1 MELREKLRLRKV
13 AILVLS
19 GAEEGPVCRFVKKN
33 DIGGRPLQKAENIRR
48 VIRCCLFCKV
58 RCMLG
63 SLILAR
69 DWE

>member
-1 MELREKLRLRKV
+1 MVINDME
-13 AILVLS
+13 
-19 GAEEGPVCRFVKKN
+19 
-33 DIGGRPLQKAENIRR
+33 GRPLQKAENIRR

-63 SLILAR
+63 SLILAC